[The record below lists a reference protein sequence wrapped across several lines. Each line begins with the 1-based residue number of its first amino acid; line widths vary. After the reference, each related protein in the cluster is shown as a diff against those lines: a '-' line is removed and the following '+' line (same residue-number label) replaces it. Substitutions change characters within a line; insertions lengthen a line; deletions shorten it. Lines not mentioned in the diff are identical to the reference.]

1 MPKTGDK
8 WTPEHRENFQKAME
22 EKKHKGTEE
31 QRAKWRKDSQA
42 RRDAKK
48 AEKGDKKE
56 KSFPISAI
64 SDGREDRVA
73 GATRQYIKKA
83 NGSSEDKRLYIAAKL
98 LDTIDFILK
107 GK

>member
-8 WTPEHRENFQKAME
+8 WTDEHRENFKKSME
-22 EKKHKGTEE
+22 ERKHKGSEE
-31 QRAKWRKDSQA
+31 QRAKWRKDSQD

-48 AEKGDKKE
+48 GKETAE
-56 KSFPISAI
+56 FPITAI

-73 GATRQYIKKA
+73 ATTKQYIKKI
-83 NGSSEDKRLYIAAKL
+83 NGSNEDKRLYIAAKL